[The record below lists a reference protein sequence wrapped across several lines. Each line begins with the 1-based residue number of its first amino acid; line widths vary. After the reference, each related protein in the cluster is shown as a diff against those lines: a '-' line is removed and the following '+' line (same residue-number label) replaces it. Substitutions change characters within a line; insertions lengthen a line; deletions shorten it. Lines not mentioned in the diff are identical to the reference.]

1 VSDTETSARE
11 RLLRAAGVCFAHLGY
26 EATSIRGLTRAA
38 RTNLGAITYHFG
50 SKQALYEAVL
60 ASRLRPIATT
70 MRRMADQKS
79 EASPLEHL
87 VSILTGIFDLLRT
100 DPDGASLLLQELVS
114 PHAPSVIT
122 RQVVREILQHLTC
135 MTAEGQAAGVIRA
148 GSPALLTANA
158 LSQPLV
164 FALAQRYA
172 ASDCPWYE
180 ADSGTIHALVDHME
194 EYAKAA
200 LAS

>member
-1 VSDTETSARE
+1 MSDTETSARA
-11 RLLRAAGVCFAHLGY
+11 RLLQAAAVCFAHMGY
-26 EATSIRGLTRAA
+26 EATSIRSLTRAA
-38 RTNLGAITYHFG
+38 RTSLGAITYHFG

-70 MRRMADQKS
+70 MRRMADRKS

-87 VSILTGIFDLLRT
+87 VSILTCIFDLLRT
-100 DPDGASLLLQELVS
+100 DPDGASLLLQELIS

-148 GSPALLTANA
+148 GKPALLAASA
-158 LSQPLV
+158 LSQPLM
-164 FALAQRYA
+164 FALAERYA
-172 ASDCPWYE
+172 APDRPWYE
-180 ADSGTIHALVDHME
+180 ADSGVLPNLVDHME
-194 EYAKAA
+194 EYVSAA
-200 LAS
+200 LAP